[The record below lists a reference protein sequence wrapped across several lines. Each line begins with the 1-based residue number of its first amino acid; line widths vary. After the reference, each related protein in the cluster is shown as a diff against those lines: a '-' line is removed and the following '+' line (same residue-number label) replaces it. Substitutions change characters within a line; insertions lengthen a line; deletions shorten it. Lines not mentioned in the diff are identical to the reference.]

1 MEYQQCGPVC
11 PQTCGNDASDCYS
24 GCAEGCF
31 CPNDEVL
38 MDGKCINKT
47 NCPGKLTSYV
57 HGPIILLIMVIF
69 IHDHLL
75 I

>member
-1 MEYQQCGPVC
+1 MLYVHNFIAIKCPLGMEYQQCGPVC

-38 MDGKCINKT
+38 VDGECINKT
-47 NCPGKLTSYV
+47 NCPGKLT
-57 HGPIILLIMVIF
+57 M
-69 IHDHLL
+69 
-75 I
+75 